1 MAVLRTSLS
10 LLLVL
15 ALHLLSPPVDGC
27 VPQADQSGG
36 RRKRESASGE
46 KKVEI

>member
-10 LLLVL
+10 LLLVM

-27 VPQADQSGG
+27 IVRKVGG
-36 RRKRESASGE
+36 RRKRESANGE
-46 KKVEI
+46 EKGEI